1 MAKEKQSIGKVIH
14 YYPNIGVGVVE
25 LTKGLKVGDNIT
37 IEGSNSFEQTVTS
50 MQIEH
55 KVLKE
60 AKAKQ
65 TIGLKLDKEVKK
77 GDLVYKA

>member
-25 LTKGLKVGDNIT
+25 LTNGLKVGDNIT

-50 MQIEH
+50 MQI
-55 KVLKE
+55 
-60 AKAKQ
+60 
-65 TIGLKLDKEVKK
+65 
-77 GDLVYKA
+77 